1 LTTTITTTAGPLV
14 PDLVLGY
21 EATRAGR
28 NVFHDIIG
36 RADPDVSLQPAAPRA
51 GTLEL
56 FFLTEAQAALAVD
69 VHASPAVFTLTDSTF
84 PTIGMRY
91 VVDGSIGIKLDNT
104 RWIVS
109 VDYREVPS

>member
-1 LTTTITTTAGPLV
+1 MTTTITTATGPLV

-21 EATRAGR
+21 EAARAGR

-51 GTLEL
+51 GTLQL
-56 FFLTEAQAALAVD
+56 FFLTEPQAVVAAAAHAV
-69 VHASPAVFTLTDSTF
+69 PAVFTLADSTY

-91 VVDGSIGIKLDNT
+91 VLDGRIGIKLDHT

-109 VDYREVPS
+109 VDFREVLS